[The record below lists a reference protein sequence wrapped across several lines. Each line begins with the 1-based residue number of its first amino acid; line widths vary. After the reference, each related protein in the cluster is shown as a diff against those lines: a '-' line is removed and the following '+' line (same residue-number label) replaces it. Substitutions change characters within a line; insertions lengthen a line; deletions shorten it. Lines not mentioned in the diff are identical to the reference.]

1 MSRSHIAK
9 ESLGAVLF
17 ILPNFIG
24 FLIFTSLPVLASMV
38 ISFTSWDVFTPP
50 KFIGIQNYVDLL
62 SFHPIDINLV
72 PSTSQKL
79 LLTFFLLLCFS
90 IPTWLV
96 LTFYNYSKEQRK
108 RSLICFIVMT
118 IAILILIPV
127 AGATFRFWTANDPR
141 FWQYC
146 FNTFF
151 LMLAIPIAMFSSLL
165 LAIVMNQKLRGIYI
179 YRLIYYLPT
188 ICSGVG
194 IYILWMWIYNPD
206 YGLINS
212 CLRGMFHIEG
222 PKWLMDINWAKP
234 ALMFMG
240 FWGAVGG
247 FNCVLYLAA
256 LQGISQELYEASEI
270 DGANWWQKFW
280 NIIWPLVSPTTFF
293 IFIMSIISGFQ
304 AGFDMAYI
312 MTQGGP
318 AGATTSISF
327 YIYDQAF
334 RNFEMGYASAISWV
348 LFVLVFGVTILNYRI
363 GGKVVHY

>member
-1 MSRSHIAK
+1 MSKSHIAK

-17 ILPNFIG
+17 ILPNFLG
-24 FLIFTSLPVLASMV
+24 FLLFTSLPVLASMV

-50 KFIGIQNYVDLL
+50 KFIGLRNYVELL
-62 SFHPIDINLV
+62 SFHPIDINAI
-72 PSTSQKL
+72 PTGSQKAGL
-79 LLTFFLLLCFS
+79 AVFLFLCCS
-90 IPTWLV
+90 VPVWLGGMIYYY
-96 LTFYNYSKEQRK
+96 LKGQK
-108 RSLICFIVMT
+108 QRSLIGLALL
-118 IAILILIPV
+118 AITSLILVPV
-127 AGATFRFWTANDPR
+127 TATTLRFWTPNDPR

-146 FNTFF
+146 YNTLF
-151 LMLAIPIAMFSSLL
+151 LMTAIPISMFSSLL
-165 LAIVMNQKLRGIYI
+165 LAIVMNQKLKGIYF
-179 YRLIYYLPT
+179 YRLLYYLPT

-222 PKWLMDINWAKP
+222 PRWLQDIFWAKP
-234 ALMFMG
+234 ALMLMG
-240 FWGAVGG
+240 FWSAVGG

-256 LQGISQELYEASEI
+256 LQTIPQELYEASEI

-293 IFIMSIISGFQ
+293 IFIMSVIGGFQ

-312 MTQGGP
+312 MTGGGP
-318 AGATTSISF
+318 AGATTTISF

-348 LFVLVFGVTILNYRI
+348 LFVLVFGVTVLNYRI